1 MLELQSNL
9 EFLSEPGFP
18 RQMATGF
25 VYLARHFL
33 SSPLQSSWRPEC
45 RPSSSKPFISILP
58 YQFSFSY

>member
-25 VYLARHFL
+25 VYLVRHFL
-33 SSPLQSSWRPEC
+33 LSLLQSSWRPV
-45 RPSSSKPFISILP
+45 PPLFLKALYFSILP
-58 YQFSFSY
+58 YQFFLSY